1 MKEFTYSE
9 ARQRLSSLLNSA
21 RKDGAAR
28 IRRRDGQRFIVKPE
42 TLNKSPLDVS
52 ALNLEINREE
62 LVEIIRSSRPDY
74 EKQ

>member
-1 MKEFTYSE
+1 MKEYTYSE

-28 IRRRDGQRFIVKPE
+28 ICRRDGQRFIVKPE
-42 TLNKSPLDVS
+42 KLTTSPLDVS
-52 ALNLEINREE
+52 ALNLKIDREE
-62 LVEIIRSSRPDY
+62 LVEIIRSSRPNY

>member
-1 MKEFTYSE
+1 MKEYTYSE

-42 TLNKSPLDVS
+42 TLNKSPLAVS
-52 ALNLEINREE
+52 ALNLKIDREE
-62 LVEIIRSSRPDY
+62 IVEIIRSSRPDY
-74 EKQ
+74 KKP

>member
-1 MKEFTYSE
+1 MKEYTYSE

-52 ALNLEINREE
+52 ALNLQIDREE
-62 LVEIIRSSRPDY
+62 LVDIIRSSRPDY

>member
-9 ARQRLSSLLNSA
+9 ARQRLASLLVSA

-42 TLNKSPLDVS
+42 VPKKSPLDVES
-52 ALNLEINREE
+52 VNIKMSREE
-62 LVEIIRSSRPDY
+62 ILESIREGRR
-74 EKQ
+74 K

>member
-1 MKEFTYSE
+1 MKEYTYSE

-42 TLNKSPLDVS
+42 TLNKSPLNVS
-52 ALNLEINREE
+52 ALNLQIDREE
-62 LVEIIRSSRPDY
+62 LVEIIRSSRPDN

>member
-52 ALNLEINREE
+52 ALNLKIDREE

-74 EKQ
+74 EKR

>member
-1 MKEFTYSE
+1 MKEYTYSE

-52 ALNLEINREE
+52 ALNLQIDREE

-74 EKQ
+74 DKQ